1 LKSFRKN
8 IFLKIIIVSIL
19 ALAMIFMAACSTAV
33 ASVNGIEVTQEEVD
47 EYINFIL
54 SQDPE
59 GGEYLTDEDLK
70 ELEIN
75 IIDSLLVVKLLEQYA
90 GENNITASQEEID
103 LQMDSIITSYGSES
117 AFEADLKEKN
127 VKKSFLENE
136 LKNQILRNK
145 IYAEATMEV
154 IVTEEQA
161 KQYYDENL
169 DIQFTIPERIRVS
182 HILSIFPWVEDDSIE
197 ENDQDKEEAK
207 DKIEFVQEQL
217 EKGAE
222 FGDMA
227 REFSDD
233 TSNSA
238 DGGDLGFITR
248 GQMVEEFE
256 DVAFALEIN
265 EVSSIVETEFGY
277 HLIKVFDRE
286 EEGAQEFEDVK
297 DDITAYLAELN
308 KLEKWEEFIMSL
320 IDDAEIAYLTDTEG
334 TLNGF
339 LEEEGSQEDEGQAGG
354 EDEESAED
362 QLLDDESL
370 EDFVEEE

>member
-1 LKSFRKN
+1 M
-8 IFLKIIIVSIL
+8 IVSIL
-19 ALAMIFMAACSTAV
+19 ALTMIFMAACSTAV

-90 GENNITASQEEID
+90 GENNINASQEEVD

-127 VKKSFLENE
+127 VNKSFLENE
-136 LKNQILRNK
+136 LKNQILRSK

-154 IVTEEQA
+154 IITEEQA

-169 DIQFTIPERIRVS
+169 EVQFISPERIRVS
-182 HILSIFPWVEDDSIE
+182 HILSMFSWVQDDSIE

-233 TSNSA
+233 SSNSV

-256 DVAFALEIN
+256 NAAFALEID

-286 EEGAQEFEDVK
+286 EEGAQAFEDVK
-297 DDITAYLAELN
+297 DDISTYLSELN
-308 KLEKWEEFIMSL
+308 KMEKWEEFVMAL
-320 IDDAEIAYLTDTEG
+320 IDDAEIIYLTDIAG
-334 TLNGF
+334 TLNGS
-339 LEEEGSQEDEGQAGG
+339 LEEGSQEDEDQAGG
-354 EDEESAED
+354 EDEESAGD

>member
-1 LKSFRKN
+1 
-8 IFLKIIIVSIL
+8 
-19 ALAMIFMAACSTAV
+19 MAACSTAV
-33 ASVNGIEVTQEEVD
+33 ASVNGIKVTQVEVD

-59 GGEYLTDEDLK
+59 GGEYLTDEDLR

-103 LQMDSIITSYGSES
+103 LQMDSIITSYESES
-117 AFEADLKEKN
+117 AFEADLKEKSVN
-127 VKKSFLENE
+127 KSFLENE

-145 IYAEATMEV
+145 IYNEATMEV
-154 IVTEEQA
+154 IITEEQA
-161 KQYYDENL
+161 KQYYDENIEL
-169 DIQFTIPERIRVS
+169 QFTSPERIRVS

-256 DVAFALEIN
+256 DAAFALEIN

>member
-1 LKSFRKN
+1 MTA
-8 IFLKIIIVSIL
+8 SIL

-33 ASVNGIEVTQEEVD
+33 ASVNGIEVTQAEVD

-54 SQDPE
+54 SQNPE
-59 GGEYLTDEDLK
+59 SGESLSEEDLK

-75 IIDSLLVVKLLEQYA
+75 IIDSLLVVKLLDQYA
-90 GENNITASQEEID
+90 GENSITASQEEID
-103 LQMDSIITSYGSES
+103 LQMDAIISQYGSES
-117 AFEADLKEKN
+117 AFEADLEEKN
-127 VKKSFLENE
+127 VNKSFLENE

-145 IYAEATMEV
+145 IYNEATIEV
-154 IVTEEQA
+154 IITEEQA
-161 KQYYDENL
+161 KQYYDENREA
-169 DIQFTIPERIRVS
+169 QFISPERIRVS
-182 HILSIFPWVEDDSIE
+182 HILSIFPWIQDDSIE
-197 ENDQDKEEAK
+197 ENDQDKREAK

-233 TSNSA
+233 VSNSA

-256 DVAFALEIN
+256 DIAFALEVD

-286 EEGAQEFEDVK
+286 EEGAQAFEDVK
-297 DDITAYLAELN
+297 DDIATYLADLN

-320 IDDAEIAYLTDTEG
+320 IDDAEIIYLTDTEG

-339 LEEEGSQEDEGQAGG
+339 LEEEGSQEGEGQAGG